1 LDEFH
6 AHLTNGIE
14 KVRDKIA
21 DVVPQWQ
28 AILRRIVQEPR
39 FSGTNLN
46 YYKSR
51 NRDHASVEVGLG
63 SGNVGVADVASQAQM
78 TDLQLSFMLAMAM
91 VHQWSPWKALL
102 LDDPT
107 QHHDLVHASSV
118 FDVLRDFIAEHGFQV
133 VLTTHDA
140 QQARFLMRKLS
151 NDGIDARLWTL
162 EPSLN
167 GMTAKQIGGR
177 A

>member
-1 LDEFH
+1 
-6 AHLTNGIE
+6 
-14 KVRDKIA
+14 
-21 DVVPQWQ
+21 
-28 AILRRIVQEPR
+28 
-39 FSGTNLN
+39 
-46 YYKSR
+46 
-51 NRDHASVEVGLG
+51 
-63 SGNVGVADVASQAQM
+63 M
-78 TDLQLSFMLAMAM
+78 TDLQLSFMLAMAT

-167 GMTAKQIGGR
+167 GMTAKQLSGHQ
-177 A
+177 